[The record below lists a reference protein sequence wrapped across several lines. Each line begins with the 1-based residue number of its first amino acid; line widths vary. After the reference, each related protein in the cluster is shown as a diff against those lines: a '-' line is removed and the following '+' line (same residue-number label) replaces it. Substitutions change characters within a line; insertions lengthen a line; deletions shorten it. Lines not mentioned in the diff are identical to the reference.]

1 MIVWI
6 ASYPRSGN
14 RLARA
19 TLRQAFGEERVC
31 SAASAEAL
39 RQDLAKP
46 PLDELQVGRDEDPL
60 ARLRGLPEPVFV
72 KTHNLPQEIHR
83 LPHDEEGAAPDRG
96 RRWWPPWR
104 RAKEFES
111 SPAIYL
117 VRDGR
122 DSLVSHAHYL
132 VDFNPKGYWTYAE
145 VPNSARFKSG
155 GFEEA
160 LWFLIC
166 SPGPYGG
173 WSGNVA
179 AWRRRRAPTAIVRFE
194 DLIKDPIGTLAP
206 AAADLG
212 IELHARGQAPTFEEL
227 RARSARPRLLR
238 RGVAGS
244 WRDEFPPEM
253 LDEFWRRHGRQMREL
268 GYPPD

>member
-31 SAASAEAL
+31 SAASEEAL
-39 RQDLAKP
+39 RHDLAKP
-46 PLDELQVGRDEDPL
+46 PLNEIQVGPDENPL
-60 ARLRGLPEPVFV
+60 PDLRRLEGPVFL
-72 KTHNLPQEIHR
+72 KTHNLPQDIHT
-83 LPHDEEGAAPDRG
+83 LSADDGVPPQRG
-96 RRWWPPWR
+96 RRWRWPWR
-104 RAKEFES
+104 RSKKLDS

-122 DSLVSHAHYL
+122 DCLVSHAYYL
-132 VDFNPKGYWTYAE
+132 VDLEP
-145 VPNSARFKSG
+145 SFKSG
-155 GFEEA
+155 DFEDA

-166 SPGPYGG
+166 SPAPYGG

-194 DLIKDPIGTLAP
+194 ELIQDPVGTLAP
-206 AAADLG
+206 AAAALG
-212 IELHARGQAPTFEEL
+212 IELHARAQAPTFEEL
-227 RARSARPRLLR
+227 RARSAKPRLLR

-244 WRDEFPPEM
+244 WRDEFPPHM
-253 LDEFWRRHGRQMREL
+253 LDAFWRRHGEQMREL
-268 GYPPD
+268 GYLPE